1 MFISF
6 LFSEK
11 YVYISKTILI
21 NLFAKKVLLIFL
33 TTLNLYAKII
43 YRTYVLYDRSKILII
58 YIRRKKLLS
67 KQAISLSYLYGGKWI
82 GFSDQTKS
90 TMDCLKIKTS
100 SNESFYL
107 QYRTWNKGMNGY
119 YPYVKSTEN
128 DYAGSSGKP
137 IQQLQIQA
145 YRNDGTKL
153 VSGVVVMYR
162 AFVENKWLPWVSN
175 ADPEWMDSVRSKY
188 NLGGTLDTSSSYAG
202 ISGKNISGMEIRV
215 YKESSLG
222 NYSGGESNPSLSYMV
237 GNESNWKSF
246 SKSTLS
252 SKIDGI
258 KIQTGS
264 NKDYYLTYR
273 TWNEGQSSYYPA
285 VNSTEND
292 YAGSPGKAIQRLSIN
307 VYRNNG
313 TKLTSGIIV
322 MYRVYTDSRW
332 LPWVS
337 NADPEWMRN
346 VKTKYSLNGT
356 LDTGSSYAGI
366 DGKNIGG
373 VEIRIFEEDSLNAG
387 SGSFVGS
394 EELITT
400 QYMANSTS
408 NWKSFNHKVM
418 ASPIDGIKIQT
429 NSNSDFYLRYKT
441 WNEGQ
446 SYYYPEVTSLE
457 NDYAGYPNKPIQG
470 LSISAYSKDGTKLTA
485 GVVVMYR
492 AYVDGRW
499 LPWVSNADPEWM
511 QDVQE
516 NYNLGGTLD
525 VSSSYAGIIGKNISG
540 VEIYVFNGKSISS
553 SIGNLSG
560 GKVASTL
567 SYIDED
573 SNWHSFTSMASSV
586 HINGIKIKTDK
597 SKPYYLLYR
606 TWNEGKSYYYPFVK
620 SNENDYA
627 GYPGGTV
634 QLLNIQVYS
643 KEDVKLTSGVVVMYR
658 VHVEGNWLP
667 WVSNADPKWMRSV
680 QSKYNLDGT
689 LDTGSSYA
697 GIDGK
702 NINGVEIHIY
712 EENEIYTKPQTPIG
726 NSKIIQAPFIS
737 QLGKYPT
744 GCESVTTVM
753 ALNHIGIDVSVDKF
767 IDSYLTK
774 TGVPFDPSISF
785 GGNPRSTSGY
795 GCYAPVIKK
804 ALDKALSGKNYEAK
818 VLNNV
823 SLKTLCSQYIDKGIP
838 VILWATMYMNTPY
851 ISSTWTYNGK
861 TINWIAPEHCLLL
874 VGYDSSHYIFNDPLT
889 SHPQTYY
896 SKSSVE
902 AAYKGL
908 NYQAIVLEK
917 KDTSTPAP
925 TPAPVYKYGAVK
937 NPENGIIYP
946 IEYLENGKQYID
958 VPYKLEKTTKL
969 TKNSFNA
976 AKFISGLAFDDSL
989 VDKMDK
995 APLIGSIYGIV
1006 VGGITSFAESWES
1019 LYIDVEYWQDK
1030 SSGKRRA
1037 FVKCGESNYCNFFNN
1052 LISLKN
1058 LSMKDIHGYW
1068 SGANIYSAVVWET
1081 TVNDFAK
1088 GEYGKYKGIVP
1099 NDSYNYDIVF
1109 TFDERRR
1116 SDKHVSWIFCGENG
1130 KMYEYATIYDSEKI
1144 EIVVKNFWGTEVDR
1158 INIMPQIN
1166 PVSELPQDKAAL
1178 FEFVKA

>member
-1 MFISF
+1 
-6 LFSEK
+6 
-11 YVYISKTILI
+11 
-21 NLFAKKVLLIFL
+21 
-33 TTLNLYAKII
+33 
-43 YRTYVLYDRSKILII
+43 
-58 YIRRKKLLS
+58 
-67 KQAISLSYLYGGKWI
+67 
-82 GFSDQTKS
+82 
-90 TMDCLKIKTS
+90 
-100 SNESFYL
+100 
-107 QYRTWNKGMNGY
+107 
-119 YPYVKSTEN
+119 
-128 DYAGSSGKP
+128 
-137 IQQLQIQA
+137 
-145 YRNDGTKL
+145 
-153 VSGVVVMYR
+153 MYR

-292 YAGSPGKAIQRLSIN
+292 YAGSPEKAIQRLSIN

-573 SNWHSFTSMASSV
+573 SNWHSFTSTASSV

-597 SKPYYLLYR
+597 DKPYYLLYR

-620 SNENDYA
+620 STENDYA
-627 GYPGGTV
+627 GYPGGIV

-643 KEDVKLTSGVVVMYR
+643 KDDVKLTSGVVVMYR
-658 VHVEGNWLP
+658 VHVGGSWLP

-680 QSKYNLDGT
+680 QTKYNLGGT
-689 LDTGSSYA
+689 LDTGASYA
-697 GIDGK
+697 GIDGQ
-702 NINGVEIHIY
+702 NINGVEIYIY

-753 ALNHIGIDVSVDKF
+753 ALNHIGIDISVDKF

-774 TGVPFDPSISF
+774 TGVPFDPNISF
-785 GGNPRSTSGY
+785 GGNPRYTSGY

-804 ALDKALSGKNYEAK
+804 ALDKALSGQKYTAK
-818 VLNNV
+818 QLYGV
-823 SLKTLCSQYIDKGIP
+823 SLKNLCSNYIDKGIP

-889 SHPQTYY
+889 YQPQTYY

-902 AAYKGL
+902 VAYKGL

-937 NPENGIIYP
+937 NPINGKIYP
-946 IEYLENGKQYID
+946 IEYYENGKSY
-958 VPYKLEKTTKL
+958 YKEEHINEEKTTRL
-969 TKNSFNA
+969 VKNSFDV

-1006 VGGITSFAESWES
+1006 IGGITSFSESWES
-1019 LYIDVEYWQDK
+1019 LYIDVKYYKAK
-1030 SSGKRRA
+1030 SSGRRWA
-1037 FVKCGESNYCNFFNN
+1037 NIECGESKYCNFFNN
-1052 LISLKN
+1052 LLSLKN
-1058 LSMKDIHGYW
+1058 QSMRALYGRW
-1068 SGANIYSAVVWET
+1068 SGANMYSAQVWES

-1088 GEYGKYKGIVP
+1088 GQYAKFKGIIP
-1099 NDSYNYDIVF
+1099 NNSYNYDIIF
-1109 TFDERRR
+1109 TFDERRKE
-1116 SDKHVSWIFCGENG
+1116 DKYVSQIFCGKDG
-1130 KMYEYATIYDSEKI
+1130 KMYEYAHIYNSEKI
-1144 EIVVKNFWGTEVDR
+1144 EIVVKDFLGTEIDR
-1158 INIMPQIN
+1158 INILPQMN
-1166 PVSELPQDKAAL
+1166 PLSELPQDKAAL
-1178 FEFVKA
+1178 FEFMKA

>member
-1 MFISF
+1 
-6 LFSEK
+6 
-11 YVYISKTILI
+11 
-21 NLFAKKVLLIFL
+21 
-33 TTLNLYAKII
+33 
-43 YRTYVLYDRSKILII
+43 
-58 YIRRKKLLS
+58 
-67 KQAISLSYLYGGKWI
+67 
-82 GFSDQTKS
+82 
-90 TMDCLKIKTS
+90 
-100 SNESFYL
+100 
-107 QYRTWNKGMNGY
+107 
-119 YPYVKSTEN
+119 
-128 DYAGSSGKP
+128 
-137 IQQLQIQA
+137 
-145 YRNDGTKL
+145 
-153 VSGVVVMYR
+153 
-162 AFVENKWLPWVSN
+162 
-175 ADPEWMDSVRSKY
+175 MDSVQSKY

-202 ISGKNISGMEIRV
+202 ISGKNISGIEIRV

-252 SKIDGI
+252 SRIDGI

-573 SNWHSFTSMASSV
+573 SNWHSFTSTASSV

-597 SKPYYLLYR
+597 DKPYYLLYR

-620 SNENDYA
+620 STENDYA

-712 EENEIYTKPQTPIG
+712 EENEIYTKPQTPIV

-753 ALNHIGIDVSVDKF
+753 ALNHIGIDISVDKF

-774 TGVPFDPSISF
+774 TGVPFDPNISF
-785 GGNPRSTSGY
+785 GGNPRYTSGY

-804 ALDKALSGKNYEAK
+804 ALDKALSGQKYTAK
-818 VLNNV
+818 QLYGV
-823 SLKTLCSQYIDKGIP
+823 SLKNLCSNYIDKGIP

-889 SHPQTYY
+889 YQPQTYY

-902 AAYKGL
+902 VAYKGL

-937 NPENGIIYP
+937 NPINGKIYP
-946 IEYLENGKQYID
+946 IEYYENGKSY
-958 VPYKLEKTTKL
+958 YKEEHINEEKTTRL
-969 TKNSFNA
+969 VKNSFDV

-1006 VGGITSFAESWES
+1006 IGGITSFSESWES
-1019 LYIDVEYWQDK
+1019 LYIDVKYYKAK
-1030 SSGKRRA
+1030 SSGRRWA
-1037 FVKCGESNYCNFFNN
+1037 NIECGESKYCNFFNN
-1052 LISLKN
+1052 LLSLKN
-1058 LSMKDIHGYW
+1058 QSMRALYGRW
-1068 SGANIYSAVVWET
+1068 SGANMYSAQVWES

-1088 GEYGKYKGIVP
+1088 GQYAKFKGIIP
-1099 NDSYNYDIVF
+1099 NNSYNYDIIF
-1109 TFDERRR
+1109 TFDERRKE
-1116 SDKHVSWIFCGENG
+1116 DKYVSQIFCGKDG
-1130 KMYEYATIYDSEKI
+1130 KMYEYAHIYNSEKI
-1144 EIVVKNFWGTEVDR
+1144 EIVVKDFLGTEIDR
-1158 INIMPQIN
+1158 INILPQMN
-1166 PVSELPQDKAAL
+1166 PLSELPQDKAAL
-1178 FEFVKA
+1178 FEFMKA

>member
-1 MFISF
+1 
-6 LFSEK
+6 
-11 YVYISKTILI
+11 
-21 NLFAKKVLLIFL
+21 
-33 TTLNLYAKII
+33 
-43 YRTYVLYDRSKILII
+43 
-58 YIRRKKLLS
+58 
-67 KQAISLSYLYGGKWI
+67 
-82 GFSDQTKS
+82 
-90 TMDCLKIKTS
+90 
-100 SNESFYL
+100 
-107 QYRTWNKGMNGY
+107 
-119 YPYVKSTEN
+119 
-128 DYAGSSGKP
+128 
-137 IQQLQIQA
+137 
-145 YRNDGTKL
+145 
-153 VSGVVVMYR
+153 MYR

-175 ADPEWMDSVRSKY
+175 ADPEWMDSVQSKY

-202 ISGKNISGMEIRV
+202 ISGKNISGIEIRV

-252 SKIDGI
+252 SRIDGI

-667 WVSNADPKWMRSV
+667 WVSNADPKWIRSV

-874 VGYDSSHYIFNDPLT
+874 VGYDSSHYNFNDPLT

-958 VPYKLEKTTKL
+958 VTYKLEKTTKL

-1144 EIVVKNFWGTEVDR
+1144 EIVVKNFLGTEVDR

>member
-1 MFISF
+1 
-6 LFSEK
+6 
-11 YVYISKTILI
+11 
-21 NLFAKKVLLIFL
+21 
-33 TTLNLYAKII
+33 
-43 YRTYVLYDRSKILII
+43 
-58 YIRRKKLLS
+58 
-67 KQAISLSYLYGGKWI
+67 
-82 GFSDQTKS
+82 
-90 TMDCLKIKTS
+90 
-100 SNESFYL
+100 
-107 QYRTWNKGMNGY
+107 
-119 YPYVKSTEN
+119 
-128 DYAGSSGKP
+128 
-137 IQQLQIQA
+137 
-145 YRNDGTKL
+145 
-153 VSGVVVMYR
+153 
-162 AFVENKWLPWVSN
+162 
-175 ADPEWMDSVRSKY
+175 
-188 NLGGTLDTSSSYAG
+188 
-202 ISGKNISGMEIRV
+202 
-215 YKESSLG
+215 
-222 NYSGGESNPSLSYMV
+222 
-237 GNESNWKSF
+237 
-246 SKSTLS
+246 
-252 SKIDGI
+252 
-258 KIQTGS
+258 
-264 NKDYYLTYR
+264 
-273 TWNEGQSSYYPA
+273 
-285 VNSTEND
+285 
-292 YAGSPGKAIQRLSIN
+292 
-307 VYRNNG
+307 
-313 TKLTSGIIV
+313 
-322 MYRVYTDSRW
+322 
-332 LPWVS
+332 
-337 NADPEWMRN
+337 
-346 VKTKYSLNGT
+346 
-356 LDTGSSYAGI
+356 
-366 DGKNIGG
+366 
-373 VEIRIFEEDSLNAG
+373 
-387 SGSFVGS
+387 
-394 EELITT
+394 
-400 QYMANSTS
+400 MANSTS

-785 GGNPRSTSGY
+785 GGNLRSTSGY

-804 ALDKALSGKNYEAK
+804 ALDKALSGQKYTAK
-818 VLNNV
+818 QLYGV
-823 SLKTLCSQYIDKGIP
+823 SLKNLCSNYIDKGIP

-937 NPENGIIYP
+937 NPINGKIYP

-1037 FVKCGESNYCNFFNN
+1037 FVKCGESKYCNFFNN
-1052 LISLKN
+1052 LLSLKN
-1058 LSMKDIHGYW
+1058 QSMRALYGRW

-1144 EIVVKNFWGTEVDR
+1144 EIVVKNFLGTEIDR

>member
-1 MFISF
+1 MI
-6 LFSEK
+6 
-11 YVYISKTILI
+11 
-21 NLFAKKVLLIFL
+21 
-33 TTLNLYAKII
+33 
-43 YRTYVLYDRSKILII
+43 
-58 YIRRKKLLS
+58 
-67 KQAISLSYLYGGKWI
+67 
-82 GFSDQTKS
+82 
-90 TMDCLKIKTS
+90 M
-100 SNESFYL
+100 
-107 QYRTWNKGMNGY
+107 
-119 YPYVKSTEN
+119 
-128 DYAGSSGKP
+128 
-137 IQQLQIQA
+137 
-145 YRNDGTKL
+145 
-153 VSGVVVMYR
+153 
-162 AFVENKWLPWVSN
+162 
-175 ADPEWMDSVRSKY
+175 
-188 NLGGTLDTSSSYAG
+188 
-202 ISGKNISGMEIRV
+202 
-215 YKESSLG
+215 
-222 NYSGGESNPSLSYMV
+222 
-237 GNESNWKSF
+237 
-246 SKSTLS
+246 
-252 SKIDGI
+252 
-258 KIQTGS
+258 
-264 NKDYYLTYR
+264 
-273 TWNEGQSSYYPA
+273 
-285 VNSTEND
+285 
-292 YAGSPGKAIQRLSIN
+292 
-307 VYRNNG
+307 
-313 TKLTSGIIV
+313 
-322 MYRVYTDSRW
+322 
-332 LPWVS
+332 
-337 NADPEWMRN
+337 
-346 VKTKYSLNGT
+346 
-356 LDTGSSYAGI
+356 
-366 DGKNIGG
+366 
-373 VEIRIFEEDSLNAG
+373 
-387 SGSFVGS
+387 
-394 EELITT
+394 
-400 QYMANSTS
+400 
-408 NWKSFNHKVM
+408 
-418 ASPIDGIKIQT
+418 
-429 NSNSDFYLRYKT
+429 RYKT

-573 SNWHSFTSMASSV
+573 SNWHSFTSTASSV

-597 SKPYYLLYR
+597 DKPYYLLYR

-620 SNENDYA
+620 STENDYA
-627 GYPGGTV
+627 GYPGGIV

-643 KEDVKLTSGVVVMYR
+643 KDDVKLTSGVVVMYR

-774 TGVPFDPSISF
+774 TGVPFDPNISF
-785 GGNPRSTSGY
+785 GGNPRYTSGY

-804 ALDKALSGKNYEAK
+804 ALDKALSGQKYTAK
-818 VLNNV
+818 QLYGV
-823 SLKTLCSQYIDKGIP
+823 SLKNLCSNYIDKGIP

-889 SHPQTYY
+889 YQPQTYY

-902 AAYKGL
+902 VAYKGL

-937 NPENGIIYP
+937 NPINGKIYP
-946 IEYLENGKQYID
+946 IEYYENGKSY
-958 VPYKLEKTTKL
+958 YKEEHINEEKTTRL
-969 TKNSFNA
+969 VKNSFDV

-1006 VGGITSFAESWES
+1006 IGGITSFSESWES
-1019 LYIDVEYWQDK
+1019 LYIDVKYYKAK
-1030 SSGKRRA
+1030 SSGRRWA
-1037 FVKCGESNYCNFFNN
+1037 NIECGESKYCNFFNN
-1052 LISLKN
+1052 LLSLKN
-1058 LSMKDIHGYW
+1058 QSMRALYGRW
-1068 SGANIYSAVVWET
+1068 SGANMYSAQVWES

-1088 GEYGKYKGIVP
+1088 GQYAKFKGIIP
-1099 NDSYNYDIVF
+1099 NNSYNYDIIF
-1109 TFDERRR
+1109 TFDERRKE
-1116 SDKHVSWIFCGENG
+1116 DKYVSQIFCGKDG
-1130 KMYEYATIYDSEKI
+1130 KMYEYAHIYNSEKI
-1144 EIVVKNFWGTEVDR
+1144 EIVVKDFLGTEIDR
-1158 INIMPQIN
+1158 INILPQMN
-1166 PVSELPQDKAAL
+1166 PLSELPQDKAAL
-1178 FEFVKA
+1178 FEFMKA

>member
-1 MFISF
+1 
-6 LFSEK
+6 
-11 YVYISKTILI
+11 
-21 NLFAKKVLLIFL
+21 
-33 TTLNLYAKII
+33 
-43 YRTYVLYDRSKILII
+43 
-58 YIRRKKLLS
+58 
-67 KQAISLSYLYGGKWI
+67 
-82 GFSDQTKS
+82 
-90 TMDCLKIKTS
+90 
-100 SNESFYL
+100 
-107 QYRTWNKGMNGY
+107 
-119 YPYVKSTEN
+119 
-128 DYAGSSGKP
+128 
-137 IQQLQIQA
+137 
-145 YRNDGTKL
+145 
-153 VSGVVVMYR
+153 
-162 AFVENKWLPWVSN
+162 
-175 ADPEWMDSVRSKY
+175 
-188 NLGGTLDTSSSYAG
+188 
-202 ISGKNISGMEIRV
+202 
-215 YKESSLG
+215 
-222 NYSGGESNPSLSYMV
+222 
-237 GNESNWKSF
+237 
-246 SKSTLS
+246 LS
-252 SKIDGI
+252 SRIDGI

-573 SNWHSFTSMASSV
+573 SNWHSFTSTASSV

-597 SKPYYLLYR
+597 DKPYYLLYR

-620 SNENDYA
+620 STENDYA
-627 GYPGGTV
+627 GYPGGIV

-643 KEDVKLTSGVVVMYR
+643 KDDVKLTSGVVVMYR
-658 VHVEGNWLP
+658 VHVGGSWLP

-680 QSKYNLDGT
+680 QTKYNLGGT
-689 LDTGSSYA
+689 LDTGASYA
-697 GIDGK
+697 GIDGQ
-702 NINGVEIHIY
+702 NINGVEIYIY

-753 ALNHIGIDVSVDKF
+753 ALNHIGIDISVDKF

-774 TGVPFDPSISF
+774 TGVPFDPNISF
-785 GGNPRSTSGY
+785 GGNPRYTSGY

-804 ALDKALSGKNYEAK
+804 ALDKALSGQKYTAK
-818 VLNNV
+818 QLYGV
-823 SLKTLCSQYIDKGIP
+823 SLKNLCSNYIDKGIP

-889 SHPQTYY
+889 YQPQTYY

-902 AAYKGL
+902 VAYKGL

-937 NPENGIIYP
+937 NPINGKIYP
-946 IEYLENGKQYID
+946 IEYYENGKSY
-958 VPYKLEKTTKL
+958 YKEEHINEEKTTRL
-969 TKNSFNA
+969 VKNSFDV

-1006 VGGITSFAESWES
+1006 IGGITSFSESWES
-1019 LYIDVEYWQDK
+1019 LYIDVKYYKAK
-1030 SSGKRRA
+1030 SSGRRWA
-1037 FVKCGESNYCNFFNN
+1037 NIECGESKYCNFFNN
-1052 LISLKN
+1052 LLSLKN
-1058 LSMKDIHGYW
+1058 QSMRALYGRW
-1068 SGANIYSAVVWET
+1068 SGANMYSAQVWES

-1088 GEYGKYKGIVP
+1088 GQYAKFKGIIP
-1099 NDSYNYDIVF
+1099 NNSYNYDIIF
-1109 TFDERRR
+1109 TFDERRKE
-1116 SDKHVSWIFCGENG
+1116 DKYVSQIFCGKDG
-1130 KMYEYATIYDSEKI
+1130 KMYEYAHIYNSEKI
-1144 EIVVKNFWGTEVDR
+1144 EIVVKDFLGTEIDR
-1158 INIMPQIN
+1158 INILPQMN
-1166 PVSELPQDKAAL
+1166 PLSELPQDKAAL
-1178 FEFVKA
+1178 FEFMKA

>member
-1 MFISF
+1 
-6 LFSEK
+6 
-11 YVYISKTILI
+11 
-21 NLFAKKVLLIFL
+21 
-33 TTLNLYAKII
+33 
-43 YRTYVLYDRSKILII
+43 
-58 YIRRKKLLS
+58 
-67 KQAISLSYLYGGKWI
+67 
-82 GFSDQTKS
+82 
-90 TMDCLKIKTS
+90 
-100 SNESFYL
+100 
-107 QYRTWNKGMNGY
+107 
-119 YPYVKSTEN
+119 
-128 DYAGSSGKP
+128 
-137 IQQLQIQA
+137 
-145 YRNDGTKL
+145 
-153 VSGVVVMYR
+153 MYR

-175 ADPEWMDSVRSKY
+175 ADPEWMDSVQSKY

-202 ISGKNISGMEIRV
+202 ISGKNISGIEIRV

-252 SKIDGI
+252 SRIDGI

-573 SNWHSFTSMASSV
+573 SNWHSFTSTASSV
-586 HINGIKIKTDK
+586 NINGIKIKTDK
-597 SKPYYLLYR
+597 DKPYYLLYR

-620 SNENDYA
+620 STENDYA
-627 GYPGGTV
+627 GYPGGIV

-643 KEDVKLTSGVVVMYR
+643 KDDVKLTSGVVVMYR
-658 VHVEGNWLP
+658 VHVGGSWLP

-680 QSKYNLDGT
+680 QTKYNLGGT
-689 LDTGSSYA
+689 LDTGASYA
-697 GIDGK
+697 GIDGQ
-702 NINGVEIHIY
+702 NINGVEIYIY

-753 ALNHIGIDVSVDKF
+753 ALNHIGIDISVDKF

-774 TGVPFDPSISF
+774 TGVPFDPNISF
-785 GGNPRSTSGY
+785 GGNPRYTSGY

-804 ALDKALSGKNYEAK
+804 ALDKALSGQKYTAK
-818 VLNNV
+818 QLYGV
-823 SLKTLCSQYIDKGIP
+823 SLKNLCSNYIDKGIP

-889 SHPQTYY
+889 YQPQTYY

-902 AAYKGL
+902 VAYKGL

-937 NPENGIIYP
+937 NPINGKIYP
-946 IEYLENGKQYID
+946 IEYYENGKSY
-958 VPYKLEKTTKL
+958 YKEEHINEEKTTRL
-969 TKNSFNA
+969 VKNSFDV

-1006 VGGITSFAESWES
+1006 IGGITSFSESWES
-1019 LYIDVEYWQDK
+1019 LYIDVKYYKAK
-1030 SSGKRRA
+1030 SSGRRWA
-1037 FVKCGESNYCNFFNN
+1037 NIECGESKYCNFFNN
-1052 LISLKN
+1052 LLSLKN
-1058 LSMKDIHGYW
+1058 QSMRALYGRW
-1068 SGANIYSAVVWET
+1068 SGANMYSAQVWES

-1088 GEYGKYKGIVP
+1088 GQYAKFKGIIP
-1099 NDSYNYDIVF
+1099 NNSYNYDIIF
-1109 TFDERRR
+1109 TFDERRKE
-1116 SDKHVSWIFCGENG
+1116 DKYVSQIFCGKDG
-1130 KMYEYATIYDSEKI
+1130 KMYEYAHIYNSEKI
-1144 EIVVKNFWGTEVDR
+1144 EIVVKDFLGTEIDR
-1158 INIMPQIN
+1158 INILPQMN
-1166 PVSELPQDKAAL
+1166 PLSELPQDKAAL
-1178 FEFVKA
+1178 FEFMKA

>member
-1 MFISF
+1 
-6 LFSEK
+6 
-11 YVYISKTILI
+11 
-21 NLFAKKVLLIFL
+21 
-33 TTLNLYAKII
+33 
-43 YRTYVLYDRSKILII
+43 
-58 YIRRKKLLS
+58 
-67 KQAISLSYLYGGKWI
+67 
-82 GFSDQTKS
+82 
-90 TMDCLKIKTS
+90 
-100 SNESFYL
+100 
-107 QYRTWNKGMNGY
+107 MNGY

-153 VSGVVVMYR
+153 VSGIVVMYR

-175 ADPEWMDSVRSKY
+175 ADPEWMDSVQSKY

-202 ISGKNISGMEIRV
+202 ISGKNISGIEIRV

-252 SKIDGI
+252 SRIDGI

-273 TWNEGQSSYYPA
+273 TWNEGQSSYCPA

-470 LSISAYSKDGTKLTA
+470 LSISAYSKDGTKLTV

-620 SNENDYA
+620 STENDYA
-627 GYPGGTV
+627 GYPGGIV

-643 KEDVKLTSGVVVMYR
+643 KDDVKLTSGVVVMYR
-658 VHVEGNWLP
+658 VHVGGSWLP

-680 QSKYNLDGT
+680 QTKYNLGGT
-689 LDTGSSYA
+689 LDTGASYA
-697 GIDGK
+697 GIDGQ
-702 NINGVEIHIY
+702 NINGVEIYIY

-753 ALNHIGIDVSVDKF
+753 ALNHIGIDISVDKF

-774 TGVPFDPSISF
+774 TGVPFDPNISF
-785 GGNPRSTSGY
+785 GGNPRYTSGY

-804 ALDKALSGKNYEAK
+804 ALDKALSGQKYTAK
-818 VLNNV
+818 QLYGV
-823 SLKTLCSQYIDKGIP
+823 SLKNLCSNYIDKGIP

-889 SHPQTYY
+889 YQPQTYY

-902 AAYKGL
+902 VAYKGL

-937 NPENGIIYP
+937 NPINGKIYP
-946 IEYLENGKQYID
+946 IEYYENGKSY
-958 VPYKLEKTTKL
+958 YKEEHINEEKTTRL
-969 TKNSFNA
+969 VKNSFDV

-1006 VGGITSFAESWES
+1006 IGGITSFSESWES
-1019 LYIDVEYWQDK
+1019 LYIDVKYYKAK
-1030 SSGKRRA
+1030 SSGRRWA
-1037 FVKCGESNYCNFFNN
+1037 NIECGESKYCNFFNN
-1052 LISLKN
+1052 LLSLKN
-1058 LSMKDIHGYW
+1058 QSMRALYGRW
-1068 SGANIYSAVVWET
+1068 SGANMYSAQVWES

-1088 GEYGKYKGIVP
+1088 GQYAKFKGIIP
-1099 NDSYNYDIVF
+1099 NNSYNYDIIF
-1109 TFDERRR
+1109 TFDERRKE
-1116 SDKHVSWIFCGENG
+1116 DKYVSQIFCGKDG
-1130 KMYEYATIYDSEKI
+1130 KMYEYAHIYNSEKI
-1144 EIVVKNFWGTEVDR
+1144 EIVVKDFLGTEIDR
-1158 INIMPQIN
+1158 INILPQMN
-1166 PVSELPQDKAAL
+1166 PLSELPQDKAAL
-1178 FEFVKA
+1178 FEFMKA

>member
-1 MFISF
+1 
-6 LFSEK
+6 
-11 YVYISKTILI
+11 
-21 NLFAKKVLLIFL
+21 
-33 TTLNLYAKII
+33 
-43 YRTYVLYDRSKILII
+43 
-58 YIRRKKLLS
+58 
-67 KQAISLSYLYGGKWI
+67 
-82 GFSDQTKS
+82 
-90 TMDCLKIKTS
+90 
-100 SNESFYL
+100 
-107 QYRTWNKGMNGY
+107 
-119 YPYVKSTEN
+119 
-128 DYAGSSGKP
+128 
-137 IQQLQIQA
+137 
-145 YRNDGTKL
+145 
-153 VSGVVVMYR
+153 
-162 AFVENKWLPWVSN
+162 
-175 ADPEWMDSVRSKY
+175 
-188 NLGGTLDTSSSYAG
+188 
-202 ISGKNISGMEIRV
+202 
-215 YKESSLG
+215 
-222 NYSGGESNPSLSYMV
+222 MV

-252 SKIDGI
+252 SRIDGI

-573 SNWHSFTSMASSV
+573 SNWHSFTSTASSV

-597 SKPYYLLYR
+597 DKPYYLLYR

-620 SNENDYA
+620 STENDYA
-627 GYPGGTV
+627 GYPGGIV

-643 KEDVKLTSGVVVMYR
+643 KDDVKLTSGVVVMYR
-658 VHVEGNWLP
+658 VHVGGSWLP

-680 QSKYNLDGT
+680 QTKYNLGGT
-689 LDTGSSYA
+689 LDTGASYA
-697 GIDGK
+697 GIDGQ
-702 NINGVEIHIY
+702 NINGVEIYIY

-753 ALNHIGIDVSVDKF
+753 ALNHIGIDISVDKF

-774 TGVPFDPSISF
+774 TGVPFDPNISF
-785 GGNPRSTSGY
+785 GGNPRYTSGY

-804 ALDKALSGKNYEAK
+804 ALDKALSGQKYTAK
-818 VLNNV
+818 QLYGV
-823 SLKTLCSQYIDKGIP
+823 SLKNLCSNYIDKGIP

-889 SHPQTYY
+889 YQPQTYY

-902 AAYKGL
+902 VAYKGL

-937 NPENGIIYP
+937 NPINGKIYP
-946 IEYLENGKQYID
+946 IEYYENGKSY
-958 VPYKLEKTTKL
+958 YKEEHINEEKTTRL
-969 TKNSFNA
+969 VKNSFDV

-1006 VGGITSFAESWES
+1006 IGGITSFSESWES
-1019 LYIDVEYWQDK
+1019 LYIDVKYYKAK
-1030 SSGKRRA
+1030 SSGRRWA
-1037 FVKCGESNYCNFFNN
+1037 NIECGESKYCNFFNN
-1052 LISLKN
+1052 LLSLKN
-1058 LSMKDIHGYW
+1058 QSMRALYGRW
-1068 SGANIYSAVVWET
+1068 SGANMYSAQVWES

-1088 GEYGKYKGIVP
+1088 GQYAKFKGIIP
-1099 NDSYNYDIVF
+1099 NNSYNYDIIF
-1109 TFDERRR
+1109 TFDERRKE
-1116 SDKHVSWIFCGENG
+1116 DKYVSQIFCGKDG

>member
-1 MFISF
+1 M
-6 LFSEK
+6 
-11 YVYISKTILI
+11 
-21 NLFAKKVLLIFL
+21 
-33 TTLNLYAKII
+33 
-43 YRTYVLYDRSKILII
+43 
-58 YIRRKKLLS
+58 
-67 KQAISLSYLYGGKWI
+67 
-82 GFSDQTKS
+82 
-90 TMDCLKIKTS
+90 
-100 SNESFYL
+100 
-107 QYRTWNKGMNGY
+107 
-119 YPYVKSTEN
+119 
-128 DYAGSSGKP
+128 
-137 IQQLQIQA
+137 
-145 YRNDGTKL
+145 
-153 VSGVVVMYR
+153 
-162 AFVENKWLPWVSN
+162 
-175 ADPEWMDSVRSKY
+175 
-188 NLGGTLDTSSSYAG
+188 
-202 ISGKNISGMEIRV
+202 
-215 YKESSLG
+215 
-222 NYSGGESNPSLSYMV
+222 
-237 GNESNWKSF
+237 
-246 SKSTLS
+246 
-252 SKIDGI
+252 
-258 KIQTGS
+258 
-264 NKDYYLTYR
+264 
-273 TWNEGQSSYYPA
+273 
-285 VNSTEND
+285 
-292 YAGSPGKAIQRLSIN
+292 
-307 VYRNNG
+307 
-313 TKLTSGIIV
+313 
-322 MYRVYTDSRW
+322 
-332 LPWVS
+332 
-337 NADPEWMRN
+337 
-346 VKTKYSLNGT
+346 
-356 LDTGSSYAGI
+356 
-366 DGKNIGG
+366 
-373 VEIRIFEEDSLNAG
+373 
-387 SGSFVGS
+387 
-394 EELITT
+394 
-400 QYMANSTS
+400 
-408 NWKSFNHKVM
+408 
-418 ASPIDGIKIQT
+418 
-429 NSNSDFYLRYKT
+429 
-441 WNEGQ
+441 
-446 SYYYPEVTSLE
+446 
-457 NDYAGYPNKPIQG
+457 
-470 LSISAYSKDGTKLTA
+470 
-485 GVVVMYR
+485 
-492 AYVDGRW
+492 
-499 LPWVSNADPEWM
+499 PWVSNADPEWM

-597 SKPYYLLYR
+597 DKPYYLLYR

-658 VHVEGNWLP
+658 VHVQGNWLP

-712 EENEIYTKPQTPIG
+712 EEDEIYTKPQTPVG

-753 ALNHIGIDVSVDKF
+753 ALNHIGIDISVDKF

-774 TGVPFDPSISF
+774 TGVPFDPNISF
-785 GGNPRSTSGY
+785 GGNPRYTSGY

-804 ALDKALSGKNYEAK
+804 ALDKALSGQKYTAK
-818 VLNNV
+818 QLYGV
-823 SLKTLCSQYIDKGIP
+823 SLKNLCSNYIDKGIP

-889 SHPQTYY
+889 YQPQTYY

-902 AAYKGL
+902 VAYKGL

-937 NPENGIIYP
+937 NPINGKIYP
-946 IEYLENGKQYID
+946 IEYYENGKSY
-958 VPYKLEKTTKL
+958 YKEEHINEEKTTRL
-969 TKNSFNA
+969 VKNSFDV

-1006 VGGITSFAESWES
+1006 IGGITSFSESWES

>member
-1 MFISF
+1 
-6 LFSEK
+6 
-11 YVYISKTILI
+11 
-21 NLFAKKVLLIFL
+21 
-33 TTLNLYAKII
+33 
-43 YRTYVLYDRSKILII
+43 
-58 YIRRKKLLS
+58 
-67 KQAISLSYLYGGKWI
+67 
-82 GFSDQTKS
+82 
-90 TMDCLKIKTS
+90 
-100 SNESFYL
+100 
-107 QYRTWNKGMNGY
+107 
-119 YPYVKSTEN
+119 
-128 DYAGSSGKP
+128 
-137 IQQLQIQA
+137 
-145 YRNDGTKL
+145 
-153 VSGVVVMYR
+153 MYR

-175 ADPEWMDSVRSKY
+175 ADPEWMDSVQSKY

-202 ISGKNISGMEIRV
+202 ISGKNISGIEIRV

-252 SKIDGI
+252 SRIDGI

-313 TKLTSGIIV
+313 TKLTSEIIV

-573 SNWHSFTSMASSV
+573 SNWHSFTSTASSV

-597 SKPYYLLYR
+597 DKPYYLLYR

-620 SNENDYA
+620 STENDYA
-627 GYPGGTV
+627 GYPGGIV

-643 KEDVKLTSGVVVMYR
+643 KDDVKLTSGVVVMYR
-658 VHVEGNWLP
+658 VHVGGSWLP

-680 QSKYNLDGT
+680 QTKYNLGGT
-689 LDTGSSYA
+689 LDTGASYA
-697 GIDGK
+697 GIDGQ
-702 NINGVEIHIY
+702 NINGVEIYIY

-753 ALNHIGIDVSVDKF
+753 ALNHIGIDISVDKF

-774 TGVPFDPSISF
+774 TGVPFDPNISF
-785 GGNPRSTSGY
+785 GGNPRYTSGY

-804 ALDKALSGKNYEAK
+804 ALDKALSGQKYTAK
-818 VLNNV
+818 QLYGV
-823 SLKTLCSQYIDKGIP
+823 SLKNLCSNYIDKGIP

-889 SHPQTYY
+889 YQPQTYY

-902 AAYKGL
+902 VAYKGL

-937 NPENGIIYP
+937 NPINGKIYP
-946 IEYLENGKQYID
+946 IEYYENGKSY
-958 VPYKLEKTTKL
+958 YKEEHINEEKTTRL
-969 TKNSFNA
+969 VKNSFDV

-1006 VGGITSFAESWES
+1006 IGGITSFSESWES
-1019 LYIDVEYWQDK
+1019 LYIDVKYYKAK
-1030 SSGKRRA
+1030 SSGRRWA
-1037 FVKCGESNYCNFFNN
+1037 NIECGESKYCNFFNN
-1052 LISLKN
+1052 LLSLKN
-1058 LSMKDIHGYW
+1058 QSMRALYGRW
-1068 SGANIYSAVVWET
+1068 SGANMYSAQVWES

-1088 GEYGKYKGIVP
+1088 GQYAKFKGIIP
-1099 NDSYNYDIVF
+1099 NNSYNYDIIF
-1109 TFDERRR
+1109 TFDERRKE
-1116 SDKHVSWIFCGENG
+1116 DKYVSQIFCGKDG
-1130 KMYEYATIYDSEKI
+1130 KMYEYAHIYNSEKI
-1144 EIVVKNFWGTEVDR
+1144 EIVVKDFLGTEIDR
-1158 INIMPQIN
+1158 INILPQMN
-1166 PVSELPQDKAAL
+1166 PLSELPQDKAAL
-1178 FEFVKA
+1178 FEFMKA

>member
-1 MFISF
+1 
-6 LFSEK
+6 
-11 YVYISKTILI
+11 
-21 NLFAKKVLLIFL
+21 
-33 TTLNLYAKII
+33 
-43 YRTYVLYDRSKILII
+43 
-58 YIRRKKLLS
+58 
-67 KQAISLSYLYGGKWI
+67 
-82 GFSDQTKS
+82 
-90 TMDCLKIKTS
+90 
-100 SNESFYL
+100 
-107 QYRTWNKGMNGY
+107 
-119 YPYVKSTEN
+119 
-128 DYAGSSGKP
+128 
-137 IQQLQIQA
+137 
-145 YRNDGTKL
+145 
-153 VSGVVVMYR
+153 
-162 AFVENKWLPWVSN
+162 
-175 ADPEWMDSVRSKY
+175 
-188 NLGGTLDTSSSYAG
+188 
-202 ISGKNISGMEIRV
+202 
-215 YKESSLG
+215 
-222 NYSGGESNPSLSYMV
+222 
-237 GNESNWKSF
+237 
-246 SKSTLS
+246 
-252 SKIDGI
+252 
-258 KIQTGS
+258 
-264 NKDYYLTYR
+264 
-273 TWNEGQSSYYPA
+273 
-285 VNSTEND
+285 
-292 YAGSPGKAIQRLSIN
+292 
-307 VYRNNG
+307 
-313 TKLTSGIIV
+313 
-322 MYRVYTDSRW
+322 
-332 LPWVS
+332 
-337 NADPEWMRN
+337 
-346 VKTKYSLNGT
+346 
-356 LDTGSSYAGI
+356 
-366 DGKNIGG
+366 
-373 VEIRIFEEDSLNAG
+373 
-387 SGSFVGS
+387 
-394 EELITT
+394 
-400 QYMANSTS
+400 MANSTS

-573 SNWHSFTSMASSV
+573 SNWHSFTSTASSV

-597 SKPYYLLYR
+597 DKPYYLLYR

-620 SNENDYA
+620 STENDYA
-627 GYPGGTV
+627 GYPGGIV

-643 KEDVKLTSGVVVMYR
+643 KDDVKLTSGVVVMYR
-658 VHVEGNWLP
+658 VHVGGSWLP

-680 QSKYNLDGT
+680 QTKYNLGGT
-689 LDTGSSYA
+689 LDTGASYA
-697 GIDGK
+697 GIDGQ
-702 NINGVEIHIY
+702 NINGVEIYIY

-753 ALNHIGIDVSVDKF
+753 ALNHIGIDISVDKF

-774 TGVPFDPSISF
+774 TGVPFDPNISF
-785 GGNPRSTSGY
+785 GGNPRYTSGY

-804 ALDKALSGKNYEAK
+804 ALDKALSGQKYTAK
-818 VLNNV
+818 QLYGV
-823 SLKTLCSQYIDKGIP
+823 SLKNLCSNYIDKGIP

-889 SHPQTYY
+889 YQPQTYY

-902 AAYKGL
+902 VAYKGL

-937 NPENGIIYP
+937 NPINGKIYP
-946 IEYLENGKQYID
+946 IEYYENGKSY
-958 VPYKLEKTTKL
+958 YKEEHINEEKTTRL
-969 TKNSFNA
+969 VKNSFDV

-1006 VGGITSFAESWES
+1006 IGGITSFSESWES
-1019 LYIDVEYWQDK
+1019 LYIDVKYYKAK
-1030 SSGKRRA
+1030 SSGRRWA
-1037 FVKCGESNYCNFFNN
+1037 NIECGESKYCNFFNN
-1052 LISLKN
+1052 LLSLKN
-1058 LSMKDIHGYW
+1058 QSMRALYGRW
-1068 SGANIYSAVVWET
+1068 SGANMYSVQVWES

-1088 GEYGKYKGIVP
+1088 GQYAKFKGIIP
-1099 NDSYNYDIVF
+1099 NNSYNYDIIF
-1109 TFDERRR
+1109 TFDERRKE
-1116 SDKHVSWIFCGENG
+1116 DKYVSQIFCGKDG
-1130 KMYEYATIYDSEKI
+1130 KMYEYAHIYNSEKI
-1144 EIVVKNFWGTEVDR
+1144 EIVVKDFLGTEIDR
-1158 INIMPQIN
+1158 INILPQMN
-1166 PVSELPQDKAAL
+1166 PLSELPQDKAAL
-1178 FEFVKA
+1178 FEFMKA

>member
-1 MFISF
+1 
-6 LFSEK
+6 
-11 YVYISKTILI
+11 
-21 NLFAKKVLLIFL
+21 
-33 TTLNLYAKII
+33 
-43 YRTYVLYDRSKILII
+43 
-58 YIRRKKLLS
+58 
-67 KQAISLSYLYGGKWI
+67 
-82 GFSDQTKS
+82 
-90 TMDCLKIKTS
+90 
-100 SNESFYL
+100 
-107 QYRTWNKGMNGY
+107 MNGY

-175 ADPEWMDSVRSKY
+175 ADPEWMDSVQSKY

-202 ISGKNISGMEIRV
+202 ISGKNISGIEIRV

-889 SHPQTYY
+889 YQPQTYY

-902 AAYKGL
+902 VAYKGL

-937 NPENGIIYP
+937 NPINGKIYP
-946 IEYLENGKQYID
+946 IEYYENGKSY
-958 VPYKLEKTTKL
+958 YKEEHINEEKTTRL
-969 TKNSFNA
+969 VKNSFDV

-1006 VGGITSFAESWES
+1006 IGGITSFSESWES
-1019 LYIDVEYWQDK
+1019 LYIDVKYYKAK
-1030 SSGKRRA
+1030 SSGRRWA
-1037 FVKCGESNYCNFFNN
+1037 NIECGESKYCNFFNN
-1052 LISLKN
+1052 LLSLKN
-1058 LSMKDIHGYW
+1058 QSMRALYGRW
-1068 SGANIYSAVVWET
+1068 SGANMYSAQVWES

-1088 GEYGKYKGIVP
+1088 GQYAKFKGIIP
-1099 NDSYNYDIVF
+1099 NNSYNYDIIF
-1109 TFDERRR
+1109 TFDERRKE
-1116 SDKHVSWIFCGENG
+1116 DKYVSQIFCGKDG
-1130 KMYEYATIYDSEKI
+1130 KMYEYAHIYNSEKI
-1144 EIVVKNFWGTEVDR
+1144 EIVVKDFLGTEIDR
-1158 INIMPQIN
+1158 INILPQMN
-1166 PVSELPQDKAAL
+1166 PLSELPQDKAAL
-1178 FEFVKA
+1178 FEFMKA

>member
-1 MFISF
+1 
-6 LFSEK
+6 
-11 YVYISKTILI
+11 
-21 NLFAKKVLLIFL
+21 
-33 TTLNLYAKII
+33 
-43 YRTYVLYDRSKILII
+43 
-58 YIRRKKLLS
+58 
-67 KQAISLSYLYGGKWI
+67 
-82 GFSDQTKS
+82 
-90 TMDCLKIKTS
+90 
-100 SNESFYL
+100 
-107 QYRTWNKGMNGY
+107 
-119 YPYVKSTEN
+119 
-128 DYAGSSGKP
+128 
-137 IQQLQIQA
+137 
-145 YRNDGTKL
+145 
-153 VSGVVVMYR
+153 
-162 AFVENKWLPWVSN
+162 
-175 ADPEWMDSVRSKY
+175 MDSVRSKY

-202 ISGKNISGMEIRV
+202 ISGKNISGIEIRV

-252 SKIDGI
+252 PRIDGI

-658 VHVEGNWLP
+658 VHVQGNWLP

-712 EENEIYTKPQTPIG
+712 EEDEIYTKPQTPVG

-744 GCESVTTVM
+744 GCKSVTTVM

-804 ALDKALSGKNYEAK
+804 ALDKVLSGQKYTAK
-818 VLNNV
+818 QLYGV
-823 SLKTLCSQYIDKGIP
+823 SLKNLCSNYIDKGIP

-889 SHPQTYY
+889 SQPQTYY

-902 AAYKGL
+902 TAYKGL

-917 KDTSTPAP
+917 KDTSTPTP

-1068 SGANIYSAVVWET
+1068 SGANMYSAQVWES

-1088 GEYGKYKGIVP
+1088 GQYAKFKGIIP
-1099 NDSYNYDIVF
+1099 NNSYNYDIIF
-1109 TFDERRR
+1109 TFDERRKE
-1116 SDKHVSWIFCGENG
+1116 DKYVSQIFCGKDG
-1130 KMYEYATIYDSEKI
+1130 KMYEYAHIYNSEKI
-1144 EIVVKNFWGTEVDR
+1144 EIVVKDFLGTEIDR
-1158 INIMPQIN
+1158 INILPQMN
-1166 PVSELPQDKAAL
+1166 PLSELPQDKAAL
-1178 FEFVKA
+1178 FEFMKA

>member
-1 MFISF
+1 
-6 LFSEK
+6 
-11 YVYISKTILI
+11 
-21 NLFAKKVLLIFL
+21 
-33 TTLNLYAKII
+33 
-43 YRTYVLYDRSKILII
+43 
-58 YIRRKKLLS
+58 
-67 KQAISLSYLYGGKWI
+67 
-82 GFSDQTKS
+82 
-90 TMDCLKIKTS
+90 
-100 SNESFYL
+100 
-107 QYRTWNKGMNGY
+107 
-119 YPYVKSTEN
+119 
-128 DYAGSSGKP
+128 
-137 IQQLQIQA
+137 
-145 YRNDGTKL
+145 
-153 VSGVVVMYR
+153 MYR

-175 ADPEWMDSVRSKY
+175 ADPEWMDSVQSKY

-202 ISGKNISGMEIRV
+202 ISGKNISGIEIRV

-252 SKIDGI
+252 SRIDGI

-573 SNWHSFTSMASSV
+573 SNWHSFTSTASSV

-597 SKPYYLLYR
+597 DKPYYLLYR

-620 SNENDYA
+620 STENDYA
-627 GYPGGTV
+627 GYPGGIV

-643 KEDVKLTSGVVVMYR
+643 KDDVKLTSGVVVMYR
-658 VHVEGNWLP
+658 VHVGGSWLP

-680 QSKYNLDGT
+680 QTKYNLGGT
-689 LDTGSSYA
+689 LDTGASYA
-697 GIDGK
+697 GIDGQ
-702 NINGVEIHIY
+702 NINGVEIYIY

-753 ALNHIGIDVSVDKF
+753 ALNHIGIDISVDKF

-774 TGVPFDPSISF
+774 TGVPFDPNISF
-785 GGNPRSTSGY
+785 GGNPRYTSGY

-804 ALDKALSGKNYEAK
+804 ALDKALSGQKYTAK
-818 VLNNV
+818 QLYGV
-823 SLKTLCSQYIDKGIP
+823 SLKNLCSNYIDKGIP

-889 SHPQTYY
+889 YQPQTYY

-902 AAYKGL
+902 VAYKGL

-937 NPENGIIYP
+937 NPINGKIYP
-946 IEYLENGKQYID
+946 IEYYENGKSY
-958 VPYKLEKTTKL
+958 YKEEHINEEKTTRL
-969 TKNSFNA
+969 VKNSFDV

-995 APLIGSIYGIV
+995 TPLIGSIYGIV
-1006 VGGITSFAESWES
+1006 IGGITSFSESWES
-1019 LYIDVEYWQDK
+1019 LYIDVKYYKAK
-1030 SSGKRRA
+1030 SSGRRWA
-1037 FVKCGESNYCNFFNN
+1037 NIECGESKYCNFFNN
-1052 LISLKN
+1052 LLSLKN
-1058 LSMKDIHGYW
+1058 QSMRALYGRW
-1068 SGANIYSAVVWET
+1068 SGANMYSAQVWES

-1088 GEYGKYKGIVP
+1088 GQYAKFKGIIP
-1099 NDSYNYDIVF
+1099 NNSYNYDIIF
-1109 TFDERRR
+1109 TFDERRKE
-1116 SDKHVSWIFCGENG
+1116 DKYVSQIFCGKDG
-1130 KMYEYATIYDSEKI
+1130 KMYEYAHIYNSEKI
-1144 EIVVKNFWGTEVDR
+1144 EIVVKDFLGTEIDR
-1158 INIMPQIN
+1158 INILPQMN
-1166 PVSELPQDKAAL
+1166 PLSELPQDKAAL
-1178 FEFVKA
+1178 FEFMKA

>member
-1 MFISF
+1 
-6 LFSEK
+6 
-11 YVYISKTILI
+11 
-21 NLFAKKVLLIFL
+21 
-33 TTLNLYAKII
+33 
-43 YRTYVLYDRSKILII
+43 
-58 YIRRKKLLS
+58 
-67 KQAISLSYLYGGKWI
+67 
-82 GFSDQTKS
+82 
-90 TMDCLKIKTS
+90 
-100 SNESFYL
+100 
-107 QYRTWNKGMNGY
+107 
-119 YPYVKSTEN
+119 
-128 DYAGSSGKP
+128 
-137 IQQLQIQA
+137 
-145 YRNDGTKL
+145 
-153 VSGVVVMYR
+153 
-162 AFVENKWLPWVSN
+162 
-175 ADPEWMDSVRSKY
+175 
-188 NLGGTLDTSSSYAG
+188 
-202 ISGKNISGMEIRV
+202 
-215 YKESSLG
+215 
-222 NYSGGESNPSLSYMV
+222 
-237 GNESNWKSF
+237 
-246 SKSTLS
+246 
-252 SKIDGI
+252 
-258 KIQTGS
+258 
-264 NKDYYLTYR
+264 
-273 TWNEGQSSYYPA
+273 
-285 VNSTEND
+285 
-292 YAGSPGKAIQRLSIN
+292 
-307 VYRNNG
+307 
-313 TKLTSGIIV
+313 
-322 MYRVYTDSRW
+322 
-332 LPWVS
+332 
-337 NADPEWMRN
+337 MRN

-573 SNWHSFTSMASSV
+573 SNWHSFTSTASSV

-597 SKPYYLLYR
+597 DKPYYLLYR

-620 SNENDYA
+620 STENDYA
-627 GYPGGTV
+627 GYPGGIV

-643 KEDVKLTSGVVVMYR
+643 KDDVKLTSGVVVMYR
-658 VHVEGNWLP
+658 VHVGGSWLP

-680 QSKYNLDGT
+680 QTKYNLGGT
-689 LDTGSSYA
+689 LDTGASYA
-697 GIDGK
+697 GIDGQ
-702 NINGVEIHIY
+702 NINGVEIYIY

-753 ALNHIGIDVSVDKF
+753 ALNHIGIDISVDKF

-774 TGVPFDPSISF
+774 TGVPFDPNISF
-785 GGNPRSTSGY
+785 GGNPRYTSGY

-804 ALDKALSGKNYEAK
+804 ALDKALSGQKYTAK
-818 VLNNV
+818 QLYGV
-823 SLKTLCSQYIDKGIP
+823 SLKNLCSNYIDKGIP

-889 SHPQTYY
+889 YQPQTYY

-902 AAYKGL
+902 VAYKGL

-937 NPENGIIYP
+937 NPINGKIYP
-946 IEYLENGKQYID
+946 IEYYENGKSY
-958 VPYKLEKTTKL
+958 YKEEHINEEKTTRL
-969 TKNSFNA
+969 VKNSFDV

-1006 VGGITSFAESWES
+1006 IGGITSFSESWES
-1019 LYIDVEYWQDK
+1019 LYIDVKYYKAK
-1030 SSGKRRA
+1030 SSGRRWA
-1037 FVKCGESNYCNFFNN
+1037 NIECGESKYCNFFNN
-1052 LISLKN
+1052 LLSLKN
-1058 LSMKDIHGYW
+1058 QSMRALYGRW
-1068 SGANIYSAVVWET
+1068 SGANMYSAQVWES

-1088 GEYGKYKGIVP
+1088 GQYAKFKGIIP
-1099 NDSYNYDIVF
+1099 NNSYNYDIIF
-1109 TFDERRR
+1109 TFDERRKE
-1116 SDKHVSWIFCGENG
+1116 DKYVSQIFCGKDG
-1130 KMYEYATIYDSEKI
+1130 KMYEYAHIYNSEKI
-1144 EIVVKNFWGTEVDR
+1144 EIVVKDFLGTEIDR
-1158 INIMPQIN
+1158 INILPQMN
-1166 PVSELPQDKAAL
+1166 PLSELPQDKAAL
-1178 FEFVKA
+1178 FEFMKA

>member
-1 MFISF
+1 
-6 LFSEK
+6 
-11 YVYISKTILI
+11 
-21 NLFAKKVLLIFL
+21 
-33 TTLNLYAKII
+33 
-43 YRTYVLYDRSKILII
+43 
-58 YIRRKKLLS
+58 
-67 KQAISLSYLYGGKWI
+67 
-82 GFSDQTKS
+82 
-90 TMDCLKIKTS
+90 
-100 SNESFYL
+100 
-107 QYRTWNKGMNGY
+107 
-119 YPYVKSTEN
+119 
-128 DYAGSSGKP
+128 
-137 IQQLQIQA
+137 
-145 YRNDGTKL
+145 
-153 VSGVVVMYR
+153 
-162 AFVENKWLPWVSN
+162 
-175 ADPEWMDSVRSKY
+175 
-188 NLGGTLDTSSSYAG
+188 
-202 ISGKNISGMEIRV
+202 
-215 YKESSLG
+215 
-222 NYSGGESNPSLSYMV
+222 
-237 GNESNWKSF
+237 
-246 SKSTLS
+246 
-252 SKIDGI
+252 
-258 KIQTGS
+258 
-264 NKDYYLTYR
+264 
-273 TWNEGQSSYYPA
+273 
-285 VNSTEND
+285 
-292 YAGSPGKAIQRLSIN
+292 
-307 VYRNNG
+307 
-313 TKLTSGIIV
+313 

-697 GIDGK
+697 GIDGQ
-702 NINGVEIHIY
+702 NINGVEIYIY

-889 SHPQTYY
+889 YQPQTYY

-902 AAYKGL
+902 VAYKGL

-937 NPENGIIYP
+937 NPINGKIYP
-946 IEYLENGKQYID
+946 IEYYENGKSY
-958 VPYKLEKTTKL
+958 YKEEHINEEKTTRL
-969 TKNSFNA
+969 VKNSFDV

-1006 VGGITSFAESWES
+1006 IGGITSFSESWES
-1019 LYIDVEYWQDK
+1019 LYIDVKYYKAK
-1030 SSGKRRA
+1030 SSGRRWA
-1037 FVKCGESNYCNFFNN
+1037 NIECGESKYCNFFNN
-1052 LISLKN
+1052 LLSLKN
-1058 LSMKDIHGYW
+1058 QSMRALYGRW
-1068 SGANIYSAVVWET
+1068 SGANMYSAQVWES

-1088 GEYGKYKGIVP
+1088 GQYAKFKGIIP
-1099 NDSYNYDIVF
+1099 NNSYNYDIIF
-1109 TFDERRR
+1109 TFDERRKE
-1116 SDKHVSWIFCGENG
+1116 DKYVSQIFCGKDG
-1130 KMYEYATIYDSEKI
+1130 KMYEYAHIYNSEKI
-1144 EIVVKNFWGTEVDR
+1144 EIVVKDFLGTEIDR
-1158 INIMPQIN
+1158 INILPQMN
-1166 PVSELPQDKAAL
+1166 PLSELPQDKAAL
-1178 FEFVKA
+1178 FEFMKA

>member
-1 MFISF
+1 
-6 LFSEK
+6 
-11 YVYISKTILI
+11 
-21 NLFAKKVLLIFL
+21 
-33 TTLNLYAKII
+33 
-43 YRTYVLYDRSKILII
+43 
-58 YIRRKKLLS
+58 
-67 KQAISLSYLYGGKWI
+67 
-82 GFSDQTKS
+82 
-90 TMDCLKIKTS
+90 
-100 SNESFYL
+100 
-107 QYRTWNKGMNGY
+107 
-119 YPYVKSTEN
+119 
-128 DYAGSSGKP
+128 
-137 IQQLQIQA
+137 
-145 YRNDGTKL
+145 
-153 VSGVVVMYR
+153 
-162 AFVENKWLPWVSN
+162 
-175 ADPEWMDSVRSKY
+175 
-188 NLGGTLDTSSSYAG
+188 
-202 ISGKNISGMEIRV
+202 MEV
-215 YKESSLG
+215 
-222 NYSGGESNPSLSYMV
+222 
-237 GNESNWKSF
+237 F
-246 SKSTLS
+246 FKSTLS
-252 SKIDGI
+252 SRIDGI

-627 GYPGGTV
+627 GYPGGIV

-643 KEDVKLTSGVVVMYR
+643 KDDVKLTSGVVVMYR
-658 VHVEGNWLP
+658 VHVGGSWLP

-680 QSKYNLDGT
+680 QTKYNLGGT
-689 LDTGSSYA
+689 LDTGASYA
-697 GIDGK
+697 GIDGQ
-702 NINGVEIHIY
+702 NINGVEIYIY

-753 ALNHIGIDVSVDKF
+753 ALNHIGIDISVDKF

-774 TGVPFDPSISF
+774 TGVPFDPNISF
-785 GGNPRSTSGY
+785 GGNPRYTSGY

-804 ALDKALSGKNYEAK
+804 ALDKALSGQKYTAK
-818 VLNNV
+818 QLYGV
-823 SLKTLCSQYIDKGIP
+823 SLKNLCSNYIDKGIP

-889 SHPQTYY
+889 YQPQTYY

-902 AAYKGL
+902 VAYKGL

-937 NPENGIIYP
+937 NPINGKIYP
-946 IEYLENGKQYID
+946 IEYYENGKSY
-958 VPYKLEKTTKL
+958 YKEEHINEEKTTRL
-969 TKNSFNA
+969 VKNSFDV

-1006 VGGITSFAESWES
+1006 IGGITSFSESWES
-1019 LYIDVEYWQDK
+1019 LYIDVKYYKAK
-1030 SSGKRRA
+1030 SSGRRWA
-1037 FVKCGESNYCNFFNN
+1037 NIECGESKYCNFFNN
-1052 LISLKN
+1052 LLSLKN
-1058 LSMKDIHGYW
+1058 QSMRALYGRW
-1068 SGANIYSAVVWET
+1068 SGANMYSAQVWES

-1088 GEYGKYKGIVP
+1088 GQYAKFKGIIP
-1099 NDSYNYDIVF
+1099 NNSYNYDIIF
-1109 TFDERRR
+1109 TFDERRKE
-1116 SDKHVSWIFCGENG
+1116 DKYVSQIFCGKDG

>member
-1 MFISF
+1 
-6 LFSEK
+6 
-11 YVYISKTILI
+11 
-21 NLFAKKVLLIFL
+21 
-33 TTLNLYAKII
+33 
-43 YRTYVLYDRSKILII
+43 
-58 YIRRKKLLS
+58 
-67 KQAISLSYLYGGKWI
+67 
-82 GFSDQTKS
+82 
-90 TMDCLKIKTS
+90 
-100 SNESFYL
+100 
-107 QYRTWNKGMNGY
+107 
-119 YPYVKSTEN
+119 
-128 DYAGSSGKP
+128 
-137 IQQLQIQA
+137 
-145 YRNDGTKL
+145 
-153 VSGVVVMYR
+153 
-162 AFVENKWLPWVSN
+162 
-175 ADPEWMDSVRSKY
+175 
-188 NLGGTLDTSSSYAG
+188 
-202 ISGKNISGMEIRV
+202 MEV
-215 YKESSLG
+215 
-222 NYSGGESNPSLSYMV
+222 
-237 GNESNWKSF
+237 F
-246 SKSTLS
+246 FKSTLS
-252 SKIDGI
+252 SRIDGI

-573 SNWHSFTSMASSV
+573 SNWHSFTSTASSV

-597 SKPYYLLYR
+597 DKPYYLLYR

-620 SNENDYA
+620 STENDYA
-627 GYPGGTV
+627 GYPGGIV

-643 KEDVKLTSGVVVMYR
+643 KDDVKLTSGVVVMYR
-658 VHVEGNWLP
+658 VHVGGSWLP

-680 QSKYNLDGT
+680 QTKYNLGGT
-689 LDTGSSYA
+689 LDTGASYA
-697 GIDGK
+697 GIDGQ
-702 NINGVEIHIY
+702 NINGVEIYIY

-753 ALNHIGIDVSVDKF
+753 ALNHIGIDISVDKF

-774 TGVPFDPSISF
+774 TGVPFDPNISF
-785 GGNPRSTSGY
+785 GGNPRYTSGY
-795 GCYAPVIKK
+795 GCYVPVIKK
-804 ALDKALSGKNYEAK
+804 ALDKALSGQKYTAK
-818 VLNNV
+818 QLYGV
-823 SLKTLCSQYIDKGIP
+823 SLKNLCSNYIDKGIP

-889 SHPQTYY
+889 YQPQTYY

-902 AAYKGL
+902 VAYKGL

-937 NPENGIIYP
+937 NPINGKIYP
-946 IEYLENGKQYID
+946 IEYYENGKSY
-958 VPYKLEKTTKL
+958 YKEEHINEEKTTRL
-969 TKNSFNA
+969 VKNSFDV

-1006 VGGITSFAESWES
+1006 IGGITSFSESWES
-1019 LYIDVEYWQDK
+1019 LYIDVKYYKAK
-1030 SSGKRRA
+1030 SSGRRWA
-1037 FVKCGESNYCNFFNN
+1037 NIECGESKYCNFFNN
-1052 LISLKN
+1052 LLSLKN
-1058 LSMKDIHGYW
+1058 QSMRALYGRW
-1068 SGANIYSAVVWET
+1068 SGANMYSAQVWES

-1088 GEYGKYKGIVP
+1088 GQYAKFKGIIP
-1099 NDSYNYDIVF
+1099 NNSYNYDIIF
-1109 TFDERRR
+1109 TFDERRKE
-1116 SDKHVSWIFCGENG
+1116 DKYVSQIFCGKDG
-1130 KMYEYATIYDSEKI
+1130 KMYEYAHIYNSEKI
-1144 EIVVKNFWGTEVDR
+1144 EIVVKDFLGTEIDR
-1158 INIMPQIN
+1158 INILPQMN
-1166 PVSELPQDKAAL
+1166 PLSELPQDKAAL
-1178 FEFVKA
+1178 FEFMKA

>member
-1 MFISF
+1 
-6 LFSEK
+6 
-11 YVYISKTILI
+11 
-21 NLFAKKVLLIFL
+21 
-33 TTLNLYAKII
+33 
-43 YRTYVLYDRSKILII
+43 
-58 YIRRKKLLS
+58 
-67 KQAISLSYLYGGKWI
+67 
-82 GFSDQTKS
+82 
-90 TMDCLKIKTS
+90 
-100 SNESFYL
+100 
-107 QYRTWNKGMNGY
+107 
-119 YPYVKSTEN
+119 
-128 DYAGSSGKP
+128 
-137 IQQLQIQA
+137 
-145 YRNDGTKL
+145 
-153 VSGVVVMYR
+153 MYR

-175 ADPEWMDSVRSKY
+175 ADPEWMDSVQSKY

-202 ISGKNISGMEIRV
+202 ISGKNISGIEIRV

-252 SKIDGI
+252 SRIDGI

-573 SNWHSFTSMASSV
+573 SNWHSFTSTASSV

-597 SKPYYLLYR
+597 DKPYYLLYR

-620 SNENDYA
+620 STENDYA
-627 GYPGGTV
+627 GYPGGIV

-643 KEDVKLTSGVVVMYR
+643 KDDVKLTSGVVVMYR
-658 VHVEGNWLP
+658 VHVGGSWLP

-680 QSKYNLDGT
+680 QTKYNLGGT
-689 LDTGSSYA
+689 LDTGASYA
-697 GIDGK
+697 GIDGQ
-702 NINGVEIHIY
+702 NINGV
-712 EENEIYTKPQTPIG
+712 EIYTKPQTPIG

-753 ALNHIGIDVSVDKF
+753 ALNHIGIDISVDKF

-774 TGVPFDPSISF
+774 TGVPFDPNISF
-785 GGNPRSTSGY
+785 GGNPRYTSGY

-804 ALDKALSGKNYEAK
+804 ALDKALSGQKYTAK
-818 VLNNV
+818 QLYGV
-823 SLKTLCSQYIDKGIP
+823 SLKNLCSNYIDKGIP

-889 SHPQTYY
+889 YQPQTYY

-902 AAYKGL
+902 VAYKGL

-937 NPENGIIYP
+937 NPINGKIYP
-946 IEYLENGKQYID
+946 IEYYENGKSY
-958 VPYKLEKTTKL
+958 YKEEHINEEKTTRL
-969 TKNSFNA
+969 VKNSFDV

-1099 NDSYNYDIVF
+1099 NDS
-1109 TFDERRR
+1109 
-1116 SDKHVSWIFCGENG
+1116 
-1130 KMYEYATIYDSEKI
+1130 
-1144 EIVVKNFWGTEVDR
+1144 
-1158 INIMPQIN
+1158 NIIMI
-1166 PVSELPQDKAAL
+1166 
-1178 FEFVKA
+1178 

>member
-1 MFISF
+1 M
-6 LFSEK
+6 
-11 YVYISKTILI
+11 
-21 NLFAKKVLLIFL
+21 
-33 TTLNLYAKII
+33 
-43 YRTYVLYDRSKILII
+43 
-58 YIRRKKLLS
+58 
-67 KQAISLSYLYGGKWI
+67 
-82 GFSDQTKS
+82 
-90 TMDCLKIKTS
+90 
-100 SNESFYL
+100 
-107 QYRTWNKGMNGY
+107 
-119 YPYVKSTEN
+119 
-128 DYAGSSGKP
+128 
-137 IQQLQIQA
+137 
-145 YRNDGTKL
+145 
-153 VSGVVVMYR
+153 
-162 AFVENKWLPWVSN
+162 
-175 ADPEWMDSVRSKY
+175 
-188 NLGGTLDTSSSYAG
+188 
-202 ISGKNISGMEIRV
+202 
-215 YKESSLG
+215 
-222 NYSGGESNPSLSYMV
+222 
-237 GNESNWKSF
+237 
-246 SKSTLS
+246 
-252 SKIDGI
+252 
-258 KIQTGS
+258 
-264 NKDYYLTYR
+264 
-273 TWNEGQSSYYPA
+273 
-285 VNSTEND
+285 
-292 YAGSPGKAIQRLSIN
+292 
-307 VYRNNG
+307 
-313 TKLTSGIIV
+313 
-322 MYRVYTDSRW
+322 
-332 LPWVS
+332 
-337 NADPEWMRN
+337 
-346 VKTKYSLNGT
+346 
-356 LDTGSSYAGI
+356 
-366 DGKNIGG
+366 
-373 VEIRIFEEDSLNAG
+373 
-387 SGSFVGS
+387 
-394 EELITT
+394 
-400 QYMANSTS
+400 
-408 NWKSFNHKVM
+408 
-418 ASPIDGIKIQT
+418 
-429 NSNSDFYLRYKT
+429 
-441 WNEGQ
+441 
-446 SYYYPEVTSLE
+446 
-457 NDYAGYPNKPIQG
+457 
-470 LSISAYSKDGTKLTA
+470 
-485 GVVVMYR
+485 
-492 AYVDGRW
+492 
-499 LPWVSNADPEWM
+499 
-511 QDVQE
+511 
-516 NYNLGGTLD
+516 
-525 VSSSYAGIIGKNISG
+525 
-540 VEIYVFNGKSISS
+540 
-553 SIGNLSG
+553 
-560 GKVASTL
+560 
-567 SYIDED
+567 
-573 SNWHSFTSMASSV
+573 
-586 HINGIKIKTDK
+586 
-597 SKPYYLLYR
+597 
-606 TWNEGKSYYYPFVK
+606 
-620 SNENDYA
+620 
-627 GYPGGTV
+627 

-643 KEDVKLTSGVVVMYR
+643 KDDVKLTSGVVVMYR
-658 VHVEGNWLP
+658 VHVGGSWLP

-680 QSKYNLDGT
+680 QTKYNLGGT
-689 LDTGSSYA
+689 LDTGASYA
-697 GIDGK
+697 GIDGQ
-702 NINGVEIHIY
+702 NINGVEIYIY

-753 ALNHIGIDVSVDKF
+753 ALNHIGIDISVDKF
-767 IDSYLTK
+767 IGSYLTK
-774 TGVPFDPSISF
+774 TGVPFDPNISF
-785 GGNPRSTSGY
+785 GGNPRYTSGY

>member
-1 MFISF
+1 
-6 LFSEK
+6 
-11 YVYISKTILI
+11 
-21 NLFAKKVLLIFL
+21 
-33 TTLNLYAKII
+33 
-43 YRTYVLYDRSKILII
+43 
-58 YIRRKKLLS
+58 
-67 KQAISLSYLYGGKWI
+67 
-82 GFSDQTKS
+82 
-90 TMDCLKIKTS
+90 
-100 SNESFYL
+100 
-107 QYRTWNKGMNGY
+107 
-119 YPYVKSTEN
+119 
-128 DYAGSSGKP
+128 
-137 IQQLQIQA
+137 
-145 YRNDGTKL
+145 
-153 VSGVVVMYR
+153 
-162 AFVENKWLPWVSN
+162 
-175 ADPEWMDSVRSKY
+175 
-188 NLGGTLDTSSSYAG
+188 
-202 ISGKNISGMEIRV
+202 
-215 YKESSLG
+215 
-222 NYSGGESNPSLSYMV
+222 
-237 GNESNWKSF
+237 
-246 SKSTLS
+246 
-252 SKIDGI
+252 
-258 KIQTGS
+258 
-264 NKDYYLTYR
+264 
-273 TWNEGQSSYYPA
+273 
-285 VNSTEND
+285 
-292 YAGSPGKAIQRLSIN
+292 
-307 VYRNNG
+307 
-313 TKLTSGIIV
+313 
-322 MYRVYTDSRW
+322 
-332 LPWVS
+332 
-337 NADPEWMRN
+337 
-346 VKTKYSLNGT
+346 
-356 LDTGSSYAGI
+356 
-366 DGKNIGG
+366 
-373 VEIRIFEEDSLNAG
+373 
-387 SGSFVGS
+387 
-394 EELITT
+394 
-400 QYMANSTS
+400 MANSTS

-573 SNWHSFTSMASSV
+573 SNWHSFTSTASSV

-597 SKPYYLLYR
+597 DKPYYLLYR

-620 SNENDYA
+620 STENDYA
-627 GYPGGTV
+627 GYPGGIV

-643 KEDVKLTSGVVVMYR
+643 KDDVKLTSGVVVMYR
-658 VHVEGNWLP
+658 VHVGGSWLP

-680 QSKYNLDGT
+680 QTKYNLGGT
-689 LDTGSSYA
+689 LDTGASYA
-697 GIDGK
+697 GIDGQ
-702 NINGVEIHIY
+702 NINGVEIYIY

-753 ALNHIGIDVSVDKF
+753 ALNHIGIDISVDKF

-774 TGVPFDPSISF
+774 TGVPFDPNISF
-785 GGNPRSTSGY
+785 GGNPRYTSGY

-804 ALDKALSGKNYEAK
+804 ALDKALSGQKYTAK
-818 VLNNV
+818 QLYGV
-823 SLKTLCSQYIDKGIP
+823 SLKNLCSNYIDKGIP

-889 SHPQTYY
+889 YQPQTYY

-902 AAYKGL
+902 VAYKGL

-937 NPENGIIYP
+937 NPINGKIYP
-946 IEYLENGKQYID
+946 IEYYENGKSY
-958 VPYKLEKTTKL
+958 YKEEHINEEKTTRL
-969 TKNSFNA
+969 VKNSFDV

-1006 VGGITSFAESWES
+1006 IGGITSFSESWES
-1019 LYIDVEYWQDK
+1019 LYIDVKYYKAK
-1030 SSGKRRA
+1030 SSGRRWA
-1037 FVKCGESNYCNFFNN
+1037 NIECGESKYCNFFNN
-1052 LISLKN
+1052 LLSLKN
-1058 LSMKDIHGYW
+1058 QSMRALYGRW
-1068 SGANIYSAVVWET
+1068 SGANMYSAQVWES

-1088 GEYGKYKGIVP
+1088 GQYAKFKGIIP
-1099 NDSYNYDIVF
+1099 NNSYNYDIIF
-1109 TFDERRR
+1109 TFDERRKE
-1116 SDKHVSWIFCGENG
+1116 DKYVSQIFCGKDG

>member
-1 MFISF
+1 
-6 LFSEK
+6 
-11 YVYISKTILI
+11 
-21 NLFAKKVLLIFL
+21 
-33 TTLNLYAKII
+33 
-43 YRTYVLYDRSKILII
+43 
-58 YIRRKKLLS
+58 
-67 KQAISLSYLYGGKWI
+67 
-82 GFSDQTKS
+82 
-90 TMDCLKIKTS
+90 
-100 SNESFYL
+100 
-107 QYRTWNKGMNGY
+107 
-119 YPYVKSTEN
+119 
-128 DYAGSSGKP
+128 
-137 IQQLQIQA
+137 
-145 YRNDGTKL
+145 
-153 VSGVVVMYR
+153 
-162 AFVENKWLPWVSN
+162 
-175 ADPEWMDSVRSKY
+175 
-188 NLGGTLDTSSSYAG
+188 
-202 ISGKNISGMEIRV
+202 
-215 YKESSLG
+215 
-222 NYSGGESNPSLSYMV
+222 
-237 GNESNWKSF
+237 
-246 SKSTLS
+246 
-252 SKIDGI
+252 
-258 KIQTGS
+258 
-264 NKDYYLTYR
+264 
-273 TWNEGQSSYYPA
+273 
-285 VNSTEND
+285 
-292 YAGSPGKAIQRLSIN
+292 
-307 VYRNNG
+307 
-313 TKLTSGIIV
+313 

-499 LPWVSNADPEWM
+499 VPWVSNADPEWM

-540 VEIYVFNGKSISS
+540 VEIDVFNGKSISS

-573 SNWHSFTSMASSV
+573 SNWHSFTSTASSV

-597 SKPYYLLYR
+597 DKPYYLLYR

-620 SNENDYA
+620 STENDYA
-627 GYPGGTV
+627 GYPGGIV

-643 KEDVKLTSGVVVMYR
+643 KDDVKLTSGVVVMYR
-658 VHVEGNWLP
+658 VHVGGSWLP

-680 QSKYNLDGT
+680 QTKYNLGGT
-689 LDTGSSYA
+689 LDTGASYA
-697 GIDGK
+697 GIDGQ
-702 NINGVEIHIY
+702 NINGVEIYIY

-753 ALNHIGIDVSVDKF
+753 ALNHIGIDISVDKF

-774 TGVPFDPSISF
+774 TGVPFDPNISF
-785 GGNPRSTSGY
+785 GGNPRYTSGY

-804 ALDKALSGKNYEAK
+804 ALDKALSGQKYTAK
-818 VLNNV
+818 QLYGV
-823 SLKTLCSQYIDKGIP
+823 SLKNLCSNYIDKGIP

-889 SHPQTYY
+889 YQPQTYY

-902 AAYKGL
+902 VAYKGL

-937 NPENGIIYP
+937 NPINGKIYP
-946 IEYLENGKQYID
+946 IEYYENGKSY
-958 VPYKLEKTTKL
+958 YKEEHINEEKTTRL
-969 TKNSFNA
+969 VKNSFDV

-1006 VGGITSFAESWES
+1006 IGGITSFSESWES
-1019 LYIDVEYWQDK
+1019 LYIDVKYYKAK
-1030 SSGKRRA
+1030 SSGRRWA
-1037 FVKCGESNYCNFFNN
+1037 NIECGESKYCNFFNN
-1052 LISLKN
+1052 LLSLKN
-1058 LSMKDIHGYW
+1058 QSMRALYGRW
-1068 SGANIYSAVVWET
+1068 SGANMYSAQVWES

-1088 GEYGKYKGIVP
+1088 GQYAKFKGIIP
-1099 NDSYNYDIVF
+1099 NNSYNYDIIF
-1109 TFDERRR
+1109 TFDERRKE
-1116 SDKHVSWIFCGENG
+1116 DKYVSQIFCGKDG
-1130 KMYEYATIYDSEKI
+1130 KMYEYAHIYNSENNSEKI
-1144 EIVVKNFWGTEVDR
+1144 EIVVKDFLGTEIDR
-1158 INIMPQIN
+1158 INILPQMN
-1166 PVSELPQDKAAL
+1166 PLSELPQDKAAL
-1178 FEFVKA
+1178 FEFMKA

>member
-1 MFISF
+1 
-6 LFSEK
+6 
-11 YVYISKTILI
+11 
-21 NLFAKKVLLIFL
+21 
-33 TTLNLYAKII
+33 
-43 YRTYVLYDRSKILII
+43 
-58 YIRRKKLLS
+58 
-67 KQAISLSYLYGGKWI
+67 
-82 GFSDQTKS
+82 
-90 TMDCLKIKTS
+90 
-100 SNESFYL
+100 
-107 QYRTWNKGMNGY
+107 
-119 YPYVKSTEN
+119 
-128 DYAGSSGKP
+128 
-137 IQQLQIQA
+137 
-145 YRNDGTKL
+145 
-153 VSGVVVMYR
+153 
-162 AFVENKWLPWVSN
+162 
-175 ADPEWMDSVRSKY
+175 MDSVQSKY

-202 ISGKNISGMEIRV
+202 ISGKNISGIEIRV

-252 SKIDGI
+252 SRIDGI

-573 SNWHSFTSMASSV
+573 SNWHSFTSTASSV

-597 SKPYYLLYR
+597 DKPYYLLYR

-620 SNENDYA
+620 STENDYA
-627 GYPGGTV
+627 GYPGGIV

-643 KEDVKLTSGVVVMYR
+643 KDDVKLTSGVVVMYR
-658 VHVEGNWLP
+658 VHVGGSWLP

-680 QSKYNLDGT
+680 QTKYNLGGT
-689 LDTGSSYA
+689 LDTGASYA
-697 GIDGK
+697 GIDGQ
-702 NINGVEIHIY
+702 NINGVEIYIY

-753 ALNHIGIDVSVDKF
+753 ALNHIGIDISVDKF

-774 TGVPFDPSISF
+774 TGVPFDPNISF
-785 GGNPRSTSGY
+785 GGNPRYTSGY

-804 ALDKALSGKNYEAK
+804 ALDKALSGQKYTAK
-818 VLNNV
+818 QLYGV
-823 SLKTLCSQYIDKGIP
+823 SLKNLCSNYIDKGIP

-889 SHPQTYY
+889 YQPQTYY

-902 AAYKGL
+902 VAYKGL

-937 NPENGIIYP
+937 NPINGKIYP
-946 IEYLENGKQYID
+946 IEYYENGKSY
-958 VPYKLEKTTKL
+958 YKEEHINEEKTTRL
-969 TKNSFNA
+969 VKNSFDV

-1006 VGGITSFAESWES
+1006 IGGITSFSESWES
-1019 LYIDVEYWQDK
+1019 LYIDVKYYKAK
-1030 SSGKRRA
+1030 SSGRRWA
-1037 FVKCGESNYCNFFNN
+1037 NIECGESKYCNFFNN
-1052 LISLKN
+1052 LLSLKN
-1058 LSMKDIHGYW
+1058 QSMRALYGRW
-1068 SGANIYSAVVWET
+1068 SGANMYSAQVWES

-1088 GEYGKYKGIVP
+1088 GQYAKFKGIIP
-1099 NDSYNYDIVF
+1099 NNSYNYDIIF
-1109 TFDERRR
+1109 TFDERRKE
-1116 SDKHVSWIFCGENG
+1116 DKYVSQIFCGKDG
-1130 KMYEYATIYDSEKI
+1130 KMYEYAHIYNSEKI
-1144 EIVVKNFWGTEVDR
+1144 EIVVKDFLGTEIDR
-1158 INIMPQIN
+1158 INILPQMN
-1166 PVSELPQDKAAL
+1166 PLSELPQDKAAL
-1178 FEFVKA
+1178 FEFMKA

>member
-1 MFISF
+1 
-6 LFSEK
+6 
-11 YVYISKTILI
+11 
-21 NLFAKKVLLIFL
+21 
-33 TTLNLYAKII
+33 
-43 YRTYVLYDRSKILII
+43 
-58 YIRRKKLLS
+58 
-67 KQAISLSYLYGGKWI
+67 
-82 GFSDQTKS
+82 
-90 TMDCLKIKTS
+90 
-100 SNESFYL
+100 
-107 QYRTWNKGMNGY
+107 
-119 YPYVKSTEN
+119 
-128 DYAGSSGKP
+128 
-137 IQQLQIQA
+137 
-145 YRNDGTKL
+145 
-153 VSGVVVMYR
+153 MYR

-175 ADPEWMDSVRSKY
+175 ADPEWMDSVQSKY

-202 ISGKNISGMEIRV
+202 ISGKNISGIEIRV

-237 GNESNWKSF
+237 GNGSNWKSF

-252 SKIDGI
+252 SRIDGI

-356 LDTGSSYAGI
+356 LDTGSSYAVI

-540 VEIYVFNGKSISS
+540 VEIDVFNGKSISS

-573 SNWHSFTSMASSV
+573 SNWHSFTSTASSV

-597 SKPYYLLYR
+597 DKPYYLLYR

-620 SNENDYA
+620 STENDYA
-627 GYPGGTV
+627 GYPGGIV

-643 KEDVKLTSGVVVMYR
+643 KDDVKLTSGVVVMYR
-658 VHVEGNWLP
+658 VHVGGSWLP

-680 QSKYNLDGT
+680 QTKYNLGGT
-689 LDTGSSYA
+689 LDTGASYA
-697 GIDGK
+697 GIDGQ
-702 NINGVEIHIY
+702 NINGVEIYIY

-753 ALNHIGIDVSVDKF
+753 ALNHIGIDISVDKF

-774 TGVPFDPSISF
+774 TGVPFDPNISF
-785 GGNPRSTSGY
+785 GGNPRYTSGY

-804 ALDKALSGKNYEAK
+804 ALDKALSGQKYTAK
-818 VLNNV
+818 QLYGV
-823 SLKTLCSQYIDKGIP
+823 SLKNLCSNYIDKGIP

-889 SHPQTYY
+889 YQPQTYY

-902 AAYKGL
+902 VAYKGL

-937 NPENGIIYP
+937 NPINGKIYP
-946 IEYLENGKQYID
+946 IEYYENGKSY
-958 VPYKLEKTTKL
+958 YKEEHINEEKTTRL
-969 TKNSFNA
+969 VKNSFDV

-1006 VGGITSFAESWES
+1006 IGGITSFSESWES
-1019 LYIDVEYWQDK
+1019 LYIDVKYYKAK
-1030 SSGKRRA
+1030 SSGRRWA
-1037 FVKCGESNYCNFFNN
+1037 NIECGESKYCNFFNN
-1052 LISLKN
+1052 LLSLKN
-1058 LSMKDIHGYW
+1058 QSMRALYGRW
-1068 SGANIYSAVVWET
+1068 SGANMYSAQVWES

-1088 GEYGKYKGIVP
+1088 GQYAKFKGIIP
-1099 NDSYNYDIVF
+1099 NNSYNYDIIF
-1109 TFDERRR
+1109 TFDERRKE
-1116 SDKHVSWIFCGENG
+1116 DKYVSQIFCGKDG
-1130 KMYEYATIYDSEKI
+1130 KMYEYAHIYNSEKI
-1144 EIVVKNFWGTEVDR
+1144 EIVVKDFLGTEIDR
-1158 INIMPQIN
+1158 INILPQMN
-1166 PVSELPQDKAAL
+1166 PLSELPQDKAAL
-1178 FEFVKA
+1178 FEFMKA

>member
-1 MFISF
+1 
-6 LFSEK
+6 
-11 YVYISKTILI
+11 
-21 NLFAKKVLLIFL
+21 
-33 TTLNLYAKII
+33 
-43 YRTYVLYDRSKILII
+43 
-58 YIRRKKLLS
+58 
-67 KQAISLSYLYGGKWI
+67 
-82 GFSDQTKS
+82 
-90 TMDCLKIKTS
+90 
-100 SNESFYL
+100 
-107 QYRTWNKGMNGY
+107 
-119 YPYVKSTEN
+119 
-128 DYAGSSGKP
+128 
-137 IQQLQIQA
+137 
-145 YRNDGTKL
+145 
-153 VSGVVVMYR
+153 MYR

-175 ADPEWMDSVRSKY
+175 ADPEWMDSVQSKY

-202 ISGKNISGMEIRV
+202 ISGKNISGIEIRV

-252 SKIDGI
+252 SRIDGI

-573 SNWHSFTSMASSV
+573 SNWHSFTSTASSV

-597 SKPYYLLYR
+597 DKPYYLLYR

-620 SNENDYA
+620 STENDYA
-627 GYPGGTV
+627 GYPGGIV

-643 KEDVKLTSGVVVMYR
+643 KDDVKLTSGVVVMYR
-658 VHVEGNWLP
+658 VHVGGSWLP

-680 QSKYNLDGT
+680 QTKYNLGGT

-702 NINGVEIHIY
+702 NINGVEIYIY

-753 ALNHIGIDVSVDKF
+753 ALNHIGIDISVDKF

-774 TGVPFDPSISF
+774 TGVPFDPNISF
-785 GGNPRSTSGY
+785 GGNPRYTSGY

-804 ALDKALSGKNYEAK
+804 ALDKALSGQKYTAK
-818 VLNNV
+818 QLYGV
-823 SLKTLCSQYIDKGIP
+823 SLKNLCSNYIDKGIP

-889 SHPQTYY
+889 YQPQTYY

-902 AAYKGL
+902 VAYKGL

-937 NPENGIIYP
+937 NPINGKIYP
-946 IEYLENGKQYID
+946 IEYYENGKSY
-958 VPYKLEKTTKL
+958 YKEEHINEEKTTRL
-969 TKNSFNA
+969 VKNSFDV

-1006 VGGITSFAESWES
+1006 IGGITSFSESWES
-1019 LYIDVEYWQDK
+1019 LYIDVKYYKAK
-1030 SSGKRRA
+1030 SSGRRWA
-1037 FVKCGESNYCNFFNN
+1037 NIECGESKYCNFFNN
-1052 LISLKN
+1052 LLSLKN
-1058 LSMKDIHGYW
+1058 QSMRALYGRW
-1068 SGANIYSAVVWET
+1068 SGANMYSAQVWES

-1088 GEYGKYKGIVP
+1088 GQYAKFKGIIP
-1099 NDSYNYDIVF
+1099 NNSYNYDIIF
-1109 TFDERRR
+1109 TFDERRKE
-1116 SDKHVSWIFCGENG
+1116 DKYVSQIFCGKDG
-1130 KMYEYATIYDSEKI
+1130 KMYEYAHIYNSEKI
-1144 EIVVKNFWGTEVDR
+1144 EIVVKDFLGTEIDR
-1158 INIMPQIN
+1158 INILPQMN
-1166 PVSELPQDKAAL
+1166 PLSELPQDKAAL
-1178 FEFVKA
+1178 FEFMKA

>member
-1 MFISF
+1 
-6 LFSEK
+6 
-11 YVYISKTILI
+11 
-21 NLFAKKVLLIFL
+21 
-33 TTLNLYAKII
+33 
-43 YRTYVLYDRSKILII
+43 
-58 YIRRKKLLS
+58 
-67 KQAISLSYLYGGKWI
+67 
-82 GFSDQTKS
+82 
-90 TMDCLKIKTS
+90 
-100 SNESFYL
+100 
-107 QYRTWNKGMNGY
+107 
-119 YPYVKSTEN
+119 
-128 DYAGSSGKP
+128 
-137 IQQLQIQA
+137 
-145 YRNDGTKL
+145 
-153 VSGVVVMYR
+153 
-162 AFVENKWLPWVSN
+162 
-175 ADPEWMDSVRSKY
+175 
-188 NLGGTLDTSSSYAG
+188 
-202 ISGKNISGMEIRV
+202 
-215 YKESSLG
+215 
-222 NYSGGESNPSLSYMV
+222 
-237 GNESNWKSF
+237 
-246 SKSTLS
+246 
-252 SKIDGI
+252 
-258 KIQTGS
+258 
-264 NKDYYLTYR
+264 
-273 TWNEGQSSYYPA
+273 
-285 VNSTEND
+285 
-292 YAGSPGKAIQRLSIN
+292 
-307 VYRNNG
+307 
-313 TKLTSGIIV
+313 

-573 SNWHSFTSMASSV
+573 SNWHSFTSTASSV

-597 SKPYYLLYR
+597 DKPYYLLYR

-620 SNENDYA
+620 STENDYA
-627 GYPGGTV
+627 GYPGGIV

-643 KEDVKLTSGVVVMYR
+643 KDDVKLTSGVVVMYR
-658 VHVEGNWLP
+658 VHVGGSWLP

-680 QSKYNLDGT
+680 QTKYNLGGT
-689 LDTGSSYA
+689 LDTGASYA
-697 GIDGK
+697 GIDGQ
-702 NINGVEIHIY
+702 NINGVEIYIY

-753 ALNHIGIDVSVDKF
+753 ALNHIGIDISVDKF

-774 TGVPFDPSISF
+774 TGVPFDPNISF
-785 GGNPRSTSGY
+785 GGNPRYTSGY

-804 ALDKALSGKNYEAK
+804 ALDKALSRQKYTAK
-818 VLNNV
+818 QLYGV
-823 SLKTLCSQYIDKGIP
+823 SLKNLCSNYIDKGIP

-889 SHPQTYY
+889 YQPQTYY

-902 AAYKGL
+902 VAYKGL

-937 NPENGIIYP
+937 NPINGKIYP
-946 IEYLENGKQYID
+946 IEYYENGKSY
-958 VPYKLEKTTKL
+958 YKEEHINEEKTTRL
-969 TKNSFNA
+969 VKNSFDV

-1006 VGGITSFAESWES
+1006 IGGITSFSESWES
-1019 LYIDVEYWQDK
+1019 LYIDVKYYKAK
-1030 SSGKRRA
+1030 SSGRRWA
-1037 FVKCGESNYCNFFNN
+1037 NIECGESKYCNFFNN
-1052 LISLKN
+1052 LLSLKN
-1058 LSMKDIHGYW
+1058 QSMRALYGRW
-1068 SGANIYSAVVWET
+1068 SGANMYSAQVWES

-1088 GEYGKYKGIVP
+1088 GQYAKFKGIIP
-1099 NDSYNYDIVF
+1099 NNSYNYDIIF
-1109 TFDERRR
+1109 TFDERRKE
-1116 SDKHVSWIFCGENG
+1116 DKYVSQIFCGKDG
-1130 KMYEYATIYDSEKI
+1130 KMYEYAHIYNSEKI
-1144 EIVVKNFWGTEVDR
+1144 EIVVKDFLGTKIDR
-1158 INIMPQIN
+1158 INILPQMN
-1166 PVSELPQDKAAL
+1166 PLSELPQDKAAL
-1178 FEFVKA
+1178 FEFMKA